1 MFVLLLKAVCPVCR
15 YWALFA
21 ELPVILKRKAWA
33 LVEVIYLQTVKVS
46 AALAEETWGCYPW
59 ENDEIFGA

>member
-46 AALAEETWGCYPW
+46 AALAEETWGCHP
-59 ENDEIFGA
+59 